1 VGEVRL
7 LTPEDIPAAM
17 RLKDAAR
24 WNQTPADWRN
34 VMTLAP
40 DGCFGMDCDGAL
52 RATATAVCYGR
63 ELAWIGMVL
72 TDPAFRGRGLA
83 RGLME
88 HALEYVRMRGVQWVK
103 LDATDMGHALYE
115 RLGFRDECVIERWMK
130 PPGGTRQIDARQTS
144 ARSGVFESDP
154 VLDRQAFGADRAEL
168 LRLLAGI
175 ESTSIVGEGFAMG
188 RPGSNAAYFGPCV
201 AWSAGAARNLLIWF
215 LEKHGDEGVYW
226 DILPANADAM
236 AMAREFG
243 FERVRELMRMRIEVG
258 KNVPA
263 LANRDELVFA
273 TAGFEYG

>member
-1 VGEVRL
+1 MVREVRL

-17 RLKDAAR
+17 RLKEAAG
-24 WNQTPADWRN
+24 WNQTPGDWRN

-83 RGLME
+83 RNLME
-88 HALEYVRMRGVQWVK
+88 HALDYLRGRGVGWVK
-103 LDATDMGHALYE
+103 LDATDMGHVLYE
-115 RLGFRDECVIERWMK
+115 RLGFRDECVIERWMR
-130 PPGGTRQIDARQTS
+130 PPGAVQRAGARP
-144 ARSGVFESDP
+144 GVFEFDP
-154 VLDRQAFGADRAEL
+154 ALDRQAFGADRAEL

-175 ESTSIVGEGFAMG
+175 ESASMAGEGYAMG

-201 AWSAGAARNLLIWF
+201 ARSAGAARDLLTWF
-215 LEKHGDEGVYW
+215 VGRHQHESVYW
-226 DILPANADAM
+226 DILPANVEGVAM
-236 AMAREFG
+236 AHEFG
-243 FERVRELMRMRIEVG
+243 FERVRELMRMSVEG
-258 KNVPA
+258 GTNLAA
-263 LANRDELVFA
+263 LARRDELVFA